1 MRPARKTDDLT
12 REPTV
17 EEALADPVV
26 QAVMA
31 RDRVSRDDVLRV
43 VHAAQAR
50 LNESRRRAAQGAV
63 VTPFPARAVRAPAAP
78 AAQRE
83 LTALGIDDV
92 EPRPARRCRGGSPS
106 CEE

>member
-1 MRPARKTDDLT
+1 MRPARNTDDLT

-43 VHAAQAR
+43 VSAAQAR
-50 LNESRRRAAQGAV
+50 LHASRLQESHGAV
-63 VTPFPARAVRAPAAP
+63 VTPFPARAVRASAAP
-78 AAQRE
+78 AANRE
-83 LTALGIDDV
+83 LPALGTDD
-92 EPRPARRCRGGSPS
+92 EPRPARRCRGGSSS